1 MPACEHRDGGG
12 QQLGAAFARK
22 RSHVTTIE
30 QDSAAIARMLV
41 ALMRTVSAVYY
52 PGMQLIDGIELVF
65 VGIHV
70 FLGYVERRPMTVSRL
85 SRALG
90 MSRATVVR
98 RLETLIEV
106 GYVKR
111 QENFYCPEEGV
122 VNTPYLR
129 DVLAR
134 ASKIVITTA
143 KELSKM
149 DTEA

>member
-1 MPACEHRDGGG
+1 M
-12 QQLGAAFARK
+12 
-22 RSHVTTIE
+22 TTIE

-52 PGMQLIDGIELVF
+52 PGMQLIDGIELIF

-111 QENFYCPEEGV
+111 QENFYCPEEGAI
-122 VNTPYLR
+122 NTLYLR

>member
-1 MPACEHRDGGG
+1 
-12 QQLGAAFARK
+12 
-22 RSHVTTIE
+22 VTTIE

-52 PGMQLIDGIELVF
+52 PGMQTN
-65 VGIHV
+65 
-70 FLGYVERRPMTVSRL
+70 RRDRACIRRHSRL
-85 SRALG
+85 PR
-90 MSRATVVR
+90 VR
-98 RLETLIEV
+98 GAPSNDRQQAFSCAWYVACNRGASPRLETLIEV

-122 VNTPYLR
+122 INTPYLR

-134 ASKIVITTA
+134 ASEIVITTA

>member
-1 MPACEHRDGGG
+1 
-12 QQLGAAFARK
+12 
-22 RSHVTTIE
+22 VTTIE

-70 FLGYVERRPMTVSRL
+70 FLGYVERRPMTV
-85 SRALG
+85 
-90 MSRATVVR
+90 ATVVR

-122 VNTPYLR
+122 INTPYLR

>member
-1 MPACEHRDGGG
+1 
-12 QQLGAAFARK
+12 
-22 RSHVTTIE
+22 VTTIE

-52 PGMQLIDGIELVF
+52 PGMQLIDAIELVY

-106 GYVKR
+106 RYVKR

-122 VNTPYLR
+122 VNTPHLR

>member
-1 MPACEHRDGGG
+1 
-12 QQLGAAFARK
+12 
-22 RSHVTTIE
+22 
-30 QDSAAIARMLV
+30 MLV

-111 QENFYCPEEGV
+111 QDNFYCPEEGV
-122 VNTPYLR
+122 INTPYLR

>member
-1 MPACEHRDGGG
+1 MECSPLSAYLTIKPRAQEKPCDNYRTRQCCNRANAGRPNANGKRCLLSRYATNDG
-12 QQLGAAFARK
+12 F
-22 RSHVTTIE
+22 
-30 QDSAAIARMLV
+30 
-41 ALMRTVSAVYY
+41 
-52 PGMQLIDGIELVF
+52 ELVF

-122 VNTPYLR
+122 INTPYLR

>member
-1 MPACEHRDGGG
+1 
-12 QQLGAAFARK
+12 
-22 RSHVTTIE
+22 
-30 QDSAAIARMLV
+30 MLV
-41 ALMRTVSAVYY
+41 ALMRTVSAIYY
-52 PGMQLIDGIELVF
+52 PGMQLIDGIELIF

-111 QENFYCPEEGV
+111 QENFYCPEEGAI
-122 VNTPYLR
+122 NTLYLR